1 MIDEL
6 VSSDISHMAR
16 RDRKDQ
22 ESWVSWF
29 SRLEAGGLQ
38 RASELQTGG
47 EGGRAARKLTTCRSL
62 CTDQTH
68 PLASLI
74 WWKTSCLWGGGGR
87 SRSLSSRRPRP
98 NWGDL
103 SLNAPHIN
111 FSCNSHTFTWSSSG
125 TSCWLALKILE
136 ILGAGSTGVIKYLS
150 FDNTNVL
157 VVKVAS
163 NTKALD
169 CNDSKHWTIPL

>member
-38 RASELQTGG
+38 RAPQIQTGV
-47 EGGRAARKLTTCRSL
+47 ERGRAARKLTTCRSL

-111 FSCNSHTFTWSSSG
+111 FICNSHTFTWSSSG

-136 ILGAGSTGVIKYLS
+136 IIGAGSTGVIKYLS

-157 VVKVAS
+157 VVKVACKS

-169 CNDSKHWTIPL
+169 CND

>member
-1 MIDEL
+1 MINKL
-6 VSSDISHMAR
+6 VSSDMSYVAR

-38 RASELQTGG
+38 RAPQLQTGG
-47 EGGRAARKLTTCRSL
+47 ERGRAARKLTTCRSL
-62 CTDQTH
+62 CTGQTL
-68 PLASLI
+68 PLASFI

-136 ILGAGSTGVIKYLS
+136 IIGAGSTGVIKYLS

-157 VVKVAS
+157 VVKVQHKSAR
-163 NTKALD
+163 LQRL
-169 CNDSKHWTIPL
+169 KHWRIPL

>member
-38 RASELQTGG
+38 RAPQIQTGVERG
-47 EGGRAARKLTTCRSL
+47 LPGNWQPVGPFVLTRTL
-62 CTDQTH
+62 
-68 PLASLI
+68 PLASFI

-136 ILGAGSTGVIKYLS
+136 IIGAGSTGVIKYLS

>member
-1 MIDEL
+1 MWREEIGKTRRAEFLGSVVWKRAACKEL
-6 VSSDISHMAR
+6 QS
-16 RDRKDQ
+16 
-22 ESWVSWF
+22 
-29 SRLEAGGLQ
+29 SRLEEREGGLPGNWQ
-38 RASELQTGG
+38 PVGPFVQT
-47 EGGRAARKLTTCRSL
+47 RTL
-62 CTDQTH
+62 

-136 ILGAGSTGVIKYLS
+136 IIGAGSTGVIKYLS

-163 NTKALD
+163 KSNTKALD
-169 CNDSKHWTIPL
+169 CNY